1 MRKRTKII
9 ATLGPA
15 SSSPKII
22 SDLIKEGTDVFRVNL
37 SHANISDIENI
48 LKILKAASLELKRPV
63 ATLIDLQGQKIRIKG
78 FGKKEHILLKA
89 KNEFILDAALGDNKG
104 TDKSVGLTYKDLP
117 KQLDIGDELLLS
129 DALIKL
135 EVTDIQK
142 SKIFTRII
150 RGGKLKPYQG
160 VNKRGGGLS
169 LKGITEKDKKDLVA
183 AVKLDID
190 YIAVS
195 FVKDA
200 EDIRVVKKIIGKKQ
214 IGIIAKIE
222 RSEAIDNIDEITK
235 ISDGLL
241 VARGDLGVEIG
252 IEQLPAV
259 QDKLIRKAMSFDKIV
274 IVATQ
279 MMESMINNRVPTRA
293 EVFDVANAV
302 TSGVDAIMFSAET
315 AIGKYPSEV
324 ISEAS
329 RICAQSEGAYIR
341 PLSVDRVVP
350 KTLPVDQVIALSAV
364 YSAKLTKVVAIAAL
378 TETGST
384 ALWMSRVQSNIP
396 IYAMTQN
403 IKTARRICLYKGVQS
418 IKLDKLEE
426 NHAQANMQVIG
437 LMKKIGTVKKADL
450 VIITK
455 GDLLGTSG
463 GTNAMKVVEVGNML
477 EINE

>member
-15 SSSPKII
+15 SSSPESI
-22 SDLIKEGTDVFRVNL
+22 SNLIKEGTDVFRINL
-37 SHANISDIENI
+37 SHANVNEIEKIINI
-48 LKILKAASLELKRPV
+48 LKNASLKLKRPV

-78 FGKKEHILLKA
+78 FSDKEYILLKT
-89 KNEFILDAALGDNKG
+89 KSEFILDAVLADNKG

-117 KQLDIGDELLLS
+117 KQLEVGDELLLS

-135 EVTDIQK
+135 EVTKIEK
-142 SKIFTRII
+142 SKIFTKVI

-160 VNKRGGGLS
+160 VNKKGGGLS
-169 LKGITEKDKKDLVA
+169 LKGITEKDKKDLA
-183 AVKLDID
+183 KAVKVDID
-190 YIAVS
+190 YVAVS

-200 EDIRVVKKIIGKKQ
+200 DDIKAVKKVIGKKQ

-222 RSEAIDNIDEITK
+222 RSEALEDIDQIAK
-235 ISDGLL
+235 VSDGLL

-259 QDKLIRKAMSFDKIV
+259 QDMLIRKAMSFDKIV

-302 TSGVDAIMFSAET
+302 TSGVDAVMLSAET
-315 AIGKYPSEV
+315 AIGNYPIDVIQEV
-324 ISEAS
+324 S
-329 RICAQSEGAYIR
+329 RICEAAE
-341 PLSVDRVVP
+341 
-350 KTLPVDQVIALSAV
+350 KTNRKNLKINRTETNFRKVDQTIAMAAV
-364 YSAKLTKVVAIAAL
+364 YCAGKSNIKAIATL

-384 ALWMSRVQSNIP
+384 PLWMSRIESTIP
-396 IYAMTQN
+396 IYAMTKN
-403 IKTARRICLYKGVQS
+403 DRTSRRICLLKGVYS
-418 IKLDKLEE
+418 IKLDDIEYVHAKANKQVVDLMLEKG
-426 NHAQANMQVIG
+426 A
-437 LMKKIGTVKKADL
+437 VKKGDF

-455 GDLLGTSG
+455 GDLMGTSG
-463 GTNAMKVVEVGNML
+463 GTNAMKIVEVGNL
-477 EINE
+477 IEV

>member
-302 TSGVDAIMFSAET
+302 TSGVDAIMLSAET
-315 AIGKYPSEV
+315 AIGSYPIDV
-324 ISEAS
+324 IQEAS
-329 RICAQSEGAYIR
+329 RICEVAE
-341 PLSVDRVVP
+341 
-350 KTLPVDQVIALSAV
+350 KTNRKNLKITRKEKSFVKVDQTIAMAAV
-364 YSAKLTKVVAIAAL
+364 YCADKSNIKAIATL

-384 ALWMSRVQSNIP
+384 PLWMSRIESTIP
-396 IYAMTQN
+396 IYAMTKN
-403 IKTARRICLYKGVQS
+403 DRTSRRICLLKGVYS
-418 IKLDKLEE
+418 MKLDDIEYV
-426 NHAQANMQVIG
+426 HAKANKQVID
-437 LMKKIGTVKKADL
+437 LMLEKGAVKKGDH

-455 GDLLGTSG
+455 GDLMGTSG
-463 GTNAMKVVEVGNML
+463 GTNALKIVEVGNL
-477 EINE
+477 IEV

>member
-15 SSSPKII
+15 SSSPKSI
-22 SDLIKEGTDVFRVNL
+22 SNLIKEGTDVFRINL
-37 SHANISDIENI
+37 SHANVNEIEKIINI
-48 LKILKAASLELKRPV
+48 LKNASLKLKRPV

-78 FGKKEHILLKA
+78 FSDKEYILLKT
-89 KNEFILDAALGDNKG
+89 KSEFILDAVLADNKG

-117 KQLDIGDELLLS
+117 KQLEVGDELLLS

-135 EVTDIQK
+135 EVTKIEK
-142 SKIFTRII
+142 SKIYTKVI

-160 VNKRGGGLS
+160 VNKKGGGLS
-169 LKGITEKDKKDLVA
+169 LKGITEKDKKDLA
-183 AVKLDID
+183 KAVKLDID
-190 YIAVS
+190 YVAVS

-200 EDIRVVKKIIGKKQ
+200 DDIKAVKKVIGKKQ

-222 RSEAIDNIDEITK
+222 RSEALEDIDQIAK
-235 ISDGLL
+235 VSDGLL

-259 QDKLIRKAMSFDKIV
+259 QDMLIRKAMSFDKIV

-302 TSGVDAIMFSAET
+302 TSGVDAVMLSAET
-315 AIGKYPSEV
+315 AIGNYPIDVIQEV
-324 ISEAS
+324 S
-329 RICAQSEGAYIR
+329 RICEAAE
-341 PLSVDRVVP
+341 
-350 KTLPVDQVIALSAV
+350 KTNRKNLKINRTETNFRKVDQTIAMAAV
-364 YSAKLTKVVAIAAL
+364 YCAGKSNIKAIATL

-384 ALWMSRVQSNIP
+384 PLWMSRIESTIP
-396 IYAMTQN
+396 IYAMTKN
-403 IKTARRICLYKGVQS
+403 DRTSRRICLLKGVYS
-418 IKLDKLEE
+418 IKLDDIEYVHAKANKQVVDLMLEKG
-426 NHAQANMQVIG
+426 A
-437 LMKKIGTVKKADL
+437 VKKGDF

-455 GDLLGTSG
+455 GDLMGTSG
-463 GTNAMKVVEVGNML
+463 GTNAMKIVEVGNL
-477 EINE
+477 IEV

>member
-15 SSSPKII
+15 SSSPKSI
-22 SDLIKEGTDVFRVNL
+22 SNLIKEGTDVFRINL
-37 SHANISDIENI
+37 SHANVNEVEKIINI
-48 LKILKAASLELKRPV
+48 LKNASLKLKRPV

-78 FGKKEHILLKA
+78 FSDKEYILLKT
-89 KNEFILDAALGDNKG
+89 KSGFILDAVLADNKG

-117 KQLDIGDELLLS
+117 KQLEIGDELLLS

-135 EVTDIQK
+135 EVTKIEK
-142 SKIFTRII
+142 SKIYTKVI

-160 VNKRGGGLS
+160 VNKKGGGLS
-169 LKGITEKDKKDLVA
+169 LKGITEKDKKDLA
-183 AVKLDID
+183 KAVKLDID
-190 YIAVS
+190 YVAVS

-200 EDIRVVKKIIGKKQ
+200 DDIKAVKKVIGKKQ

-222 RSEAIDNIDEITK
+222 RSEALEDIDQIAK
-235 ISDGLL
+235 VSDGLL

-259 QDKLIRKAMSFDKIV
+259 QDMLIRKAMSFDKIV

-302 TSGVDAIMFSAET
+302 TSGVDAVMLSAET
-315 AIGKYPSEV
+315 AIGSYPIDVIQEV
-324 ISEAS
+324 S
-329 RICAQSEGAYIR
+329 RICEAAE
-341 PLSVDRVVP
+341 
-350 KTLPVDQVIALSAV
+350 KTNRKNLKINRTETNFRKVDQTIAMAAV
-364 YSAKLTKVVAIAAL
+364 YCAGKSNIKAIATL

-384 ALWMSRVQSNIP
+384 PLWMSRIESTIP
-396 IYAMTQN
+396 IYAMTKN
-403 IKTARRICLYKGVQS
+403 DRTSRRICLLKGVYS
-418 IKLDKLEE
+418 IKLDDIEYVHAKANKQVVDLMLEKG
-426 NHAQANMQVIG
+426 A
-437 LMKKIGTVKKADL
+437 VKKGDF

-455 GDLLGTSG
+455 GDLMGTSG
-463 GTNAMKVVEVGNML
+463 GTNAMKIVEVGNL
-477 EINE
+477 IEV

>member
-15 SSSPKII
+15 SSSPKSI
-22 SDLIKEGTDVFRVNL
+22 SNLIKEGTDVFRINL
-37 SHANISDIENI
+37 SHANVNEIEKIINI
-48 LKILKAASLELKRPV
+48 LKDASLKLKRPV

-78 FGKKEHILLKA
+78 FSDKEYILLKT
-89 KNEFILDAALGDNKG
+89 KSEFILDAVLADNKG

-117 KQLDIGDELLLS
+117 KQLEVGDELLLS

-135 EVTDIQK
+135 EVTKIEK
-142 SKIFTRII
+142 SKIFTKVI

-160 VNKRGGGLS
+160 VNKKGGGLS
-169 LKGITEKDKKDLVA
+169 LKGITEKDKKDLA
-183 AVKLDID
+183 KAVKLDID
-190 YIAVS
+190 YVAVS

-200 EDIRVVKKIIGKKQ
+200 DDIKAVKKVIGKKQ

-222 RSEAIDNIDEITK
+222 RSEALEDIDQIAK
-235 ISDGLL
+235 VSDGLL

-259 QDKLIRKAMSFDKIV
+259 QDMLIRKAMSFDKIV

-302 TSGVDAIMFSAET
+302 TSGVDAVMLSAET
-315 AIGKYPSEV
+315 AIGSYPIDVIQEV
-324 ISEAS
+324 S
-329 RICAQSEGAYIR
+329 RICEAAE
-341 PLSVDRVVP
+341 
-350 KTLPVDQVIALSAV
+350 KTNRKNLKINRTETNFRKVDQTIAMAAV
-364 YSAKLTKVVAIAAL
+364 YCAGKSNIKAIATL

-384 ALWMSRVQSNIP
+384 PLWMSRIESTIP
-396 IYAMTQN
+396 IYAMTKN
-403 IKTARRICLYKGVQS
+403 DRTSRRICLLKGVYS
-418 IKLDKLEE
+418 IKLDDIEYVHAKANKQVVDLMLEKG
-426 NHAQANMQVIG
+426 A
-437 LMKKIGTVKKADL
+437 VKKGDF

-455 GDLLGTSG
+455 GDLMGTSG
-463 GTNAMKVVEVGNML
+463 GTNAMKIVEVGNL
-477 EINE
+477 IEV

>member
-15 SSSPKII
+15 SSSPKSI
-22 SDLIKEGTDVFRVNL
+22 SNLIKEGTDVFRINL
-37 SHANISDIENI
+37 SHANVNEIEKIINI
-48 LKILKAASLELKRPV
+48 LKDASLKLKRPV

-78 FGKKEHILLKA
+78 FSDKEYILLKTKSA
-89 KNEFILDAALGDNKG
+89 FILDAALADNKG

-117 KQLDIGDELLLS
+117 KQLEVGDELLLS

-135 EVTDIQK
+135 EVTKIEK
-142 SKIFTRII
+142 SKIFTQVI

-160 VNKRGGGLS
+160 VNKKGGGLS
-169 LKGITEKDKKDLVA
+169 LKGITEKDKKDLA
-183 AVKLDID
+183 KAVKLDID
-190 YIAVS
+190 YVAVS

-200 EDIRVVKKIIGKKQ
+200 DDIKAVKKVIGKKQ

-222 RSEAIDNIDEITK
+222 RSEALEDIDQIAK
-235 ISDGLL
+235 VSDGLL

-259 QDKLIRKAMSFDKIV
+259 QDMLIRKAMSFDKIV

-302 TSGVDAIMFSAET
+302 TSGVDAVMLSAET
-315 AIGKYPSEV
+315 AIGSYPIDVIQEV
-324 ISEAS
+324 S
-329 RICAQSEGAYIR
+329 RICEAAE
-341 PLSVDRVVP
+341 
-350 KTLPVDQVIALSAV
+350 KTNRKNLKINRTETSFRKVDQTIAMAAV
-364 YSAKLTKVVAIAAL
+364 YCAGKSNIKAIATL

-384 ALWMSRVQSNIP
+384 PLWMSRIESTIP
-396 IYAMTQN
+396 IYAMTKN
-403 IKTARRICLYKGVQS
+403 DRTSRRICLLKGVYS
-418 IKLDKLEE
+418 IKLDDIEYVHAKANKQVVDLMLEKG
-426 NHAQANMQVIG
+426 A
-437 LMKKIGTVKKADL
+437 VKKGDF

-455 GDLLGTSG
+455 GDLMGTSG
-463 GTNAMKVVEVGNML
+463 GTNAMKIVEVGNL
-477 EINE
+477 IEV

>member
-15 SSSPKII
+15 SSSPKSI
-22 SDLIKEGTDVFRVNL
+22 SNLIKEGTDVFRINL
-37 SHANISDIENI
+37 SHANVNEIEKIINI
-48 LKILKAASLELKRPV
+48 LKDASLKLKRPV

-78 FGKKEHILLKA
+78 FSDKEYILLKT
-89 KNEFILDAALGDNKG
+89 KSEFILDAALADNKG

-117 KQLDIGDELLLS
+117 KQLEVGDELLLS

-135 EVTDIQK
+135 EVTKIEK
-142 SKIFTRII
+142 SKIFTKVI

-160 VNKRGGGLS
+160 VNKKGGGLS
-169 LKGITEKDKKDLVA
+169 LKGITEKDKKDLA
-183 AVKLDID
+183 KAVKLDID
-190 YIAVS
+190 YVAVS

-200 EDIRVVKKIIGKKQ
+200 DDIKAVKKVIGKKQ

-222 RSEAIDNIDEITK
+222 RSEALEDIDQIAK
-235 ISDGLL
+235 VSDGLL

-259 QDKLIRKAMSFDKIV
+259 QDMLIRKAMSFDKIV

-302 TSGVDAIMFSAET
+302 TSGVDAVMLSAET
-315 AIGKYPSEV
+315 AIGNYPIDVIQEV
-324 ISEAS
+324 S
-329 RICAQSEGAYIR
+329 RICEAAE
-341 PLSVDRVVP
+341 
-350 KTLPVDQVIALSAV
+350 KTNRKNLKINRTETNFRKVDQTIAMAAV
-364 YSAKLTKVVAIAAL
+364 YCAGKSNIKAIATL

-384 ALWMSRVQSNIP
+384 PLWMSRIESTIP
-396 IYAMTQN
+396 IYAMTKN
-403 IKTARRICLYKGVQS
+403 DRTSRRICLLKGVYS
-418 IKLDKLEE
+418 IKLDDIEYVHAKANKQVVDLMLEKG
-426 NHAQANMQVIG
+426 A
-437 LMKKIGTVKKADL
+437 VKKGDF

-455 GDLLGTSG
+455 GDLMGTSG
-463 GTNAMKVVEVGNML
+463 GTNAMKIVEVGNL
-477 EINE
+477 IEV

>member
-15 SSSPKII
+15 SSSPKSI
-22 SDLIKEGTDVFRVNL
+22 SNLIKEGTDVFRINL
-37 SHANISDIENI
+37 SHASVNEIEKIINI
-48 LKILKAASLELKRPV
+48 LKDASLKLKRPV

-78 FGKKEHILLKA
+78 FFNKEYILLKT
-89 KNEFILDAALGDNKG
+89 KNEFILDAALADNKG

-117 KQLDIGDELLLS
+117 RQLEVGDELLLS

-135 EVTDIQK
+135 EVTKIEK
-142 SKIFTRII
+142 SKIYTKVI

-160 VNKRGGGLS
+160 VNKKGGGLS
-169 LKGITEKDKKDLVA
+169 LKGITEKDKKDLA
-183 AVKLDID
+183 RAVKLDID
-190 YIAVS
+190 YVAVS

-200 EDIRVVKKIIGKKQ
+200 DDIKAVKKVIGKKQ

-222 RSEAIDNIDEITK
+222 RSEALEDIDQIAK
-235 ISDGLL
+235 VSDGLL

-259 QDKLIRKAMSFDKIV
+259 QDMLIRKAMSFDKIV

-302 TSGVDAIMFSAET
+302 TSGVDAVMLSAET
-315 AIGKYPSEV
+315 AIGNYPIDVIQEV
-324 ISEAS
+324 S
-329 RICAQSEGAYIR
+329 RICEAAE
-341 PLSVDRVVP
+341 
-350 KTLPVDQVIALSAV
+350 KTNRKNLKITRLEESFRKVDQTIAMAAV
-364 YSAKLTKVVAIAAL
+364 YCAGKSNIRAIATL

-384 ALWMSRVQSNIP
+384 PLWMSRIESTIP
-396 IYAMTQN
+396 IYAMTKN
-403 IKTARRICLYKGVQS
+403 DRTSRRICLLKGVYS
-418 IKLDKLEE
+418 IKLDDIEYVHAKANKQVVDLMLEKG
-426 NHAQANMQVIG
+426 A
-437 LMKKIGTVKKADL
+437 VKKGDF

-455 GDLLGTSG
+455 GDLMGTSG
-463 GTNAMKVVEVGNML
+463 GTNAMKIVEVGNL
-477 EINE
+477 IEV

>member
-15 SSSPKII
+15 SSSPKSI
-22 SDLIKEGTDVFRVNL
+22 SNLIKEGTDVFRINL
-37 SHANISDIENI
+37 SHANVNEIEKIINI
-48 LKILKAASLELKRPV
+48 LKNASLKLKRPV

-78 FGKKEHILLKA
+78 FADKEYILLKT
-89 KNEFILDAALGDNKG
+89 KSEFILDAVLADNKG

-117 KQLDIGDELLLS
+117 KQLEVGDELLLS

-135 EVTDIQK
+135 EVTKIEK
-142 SKIFTRII
+142 SKIFTKVI

-160 VNKRGGGLS
+160 VNKKGGGLS
-169 LKGITEKDKKDLVA
+169 LKGITEKDKKDLA
-183 AVKLDID
+183 KAVKLDID
-190 YIAVS
+190 YVAVS

-200 EDIRVVKKIIGKKQ
+200 DDIKAVKKVIGKKQ

-222 RSEAIDNIDEITK
+222 RSEALEDIDQIAK
-235 ISDGLL
+235 VSDGLL

-259 QDKLIRKAMSFDKIV
+259 QDMLIRKAMSFDKIV

-302 TSGVDAIMFSAET
+302 TSGVDAVMLSAET
-315 AIGKYPSEV
+315 AIGNYPIDVIQEV
-324 ISEAS
+324 S
-329 RICAQSEGAYIR
+329 RICEAAE
-341 PLSVDRVVP
+341 
-350 KTLPVDQVIALSAV
+350 KTNRKNLKINRTETNFRKVDQTIAMAAV
-364 YSAKLTKVVAIAAL
+364 YCAGKSNIKAIATL

-384 ALWMSRVQSNIP
+384 PLWMSRIESTIP
-396 IYAMTQN
+396 IYAMTKN
-403 IKTARRICLYKGVQS
+403 DRTSRRICLLKGVYS
-418 IKLDKLEE
+418 IKLDDIEYVHAKANKQVVDLMLEKG
-426 NHAQANMQVIG
+426 A
-437 LMKKIGTVKKADL
+437 VKKGDF

-455 GDLLGTSG
+455 GDLMGTSG
-463 GTNAMKVVEVGNML
+463 GTNAMKIVEVGNL
-477 EINE
+477 IEV

>member
-15 SSSPKII
+15 SSSPKSI
-22 SDLIKEGTDVFRVNL
+22 SNLIKEGTDVFRINL
-37 SHANISDIENI
+37 SHANVNEIEKIINI
-48 LKILKAASLELKRPV
+48 LKDASLKLKRPV

-78 FGKKEHILLKA
+78 FFNKEYILLKT
-89 KNEFILDAALGDNKG
+89 KSEFILDAALADNKG

-117 KQLDIGDELLLS
+117 RQLEVGDELLLS

-135 EVTDIQK
+135 EVTKIEK
-142 SKIFTRII
+142 SKIYTKVI

-160 VNKRGGGLS
+160 VNKKGGGLS
-169 LKGITEKDKKDLVA
+169 LKGITEKDKKDLSR

-190 YIAVS
+190 YVAVS
-195 FVKDA
+195 FVKDSD
-200 EDIRVVKKIIGKKQ
+200 DIKAVKKVIGKKQ

-222 RSEAIDNIDEITK
+222 RSEALEDIDQIAK
-235 ISDGLL
+235 VSDGLL

-259 QDKLIRKAMSFDKIV
+259 QDMLIRKAMSFDKIV

-302 TSGVDAIMFSAET
+302 TSGVDAVMLSAET
-315 AIGKYPSEV
+315 AIGSYPIDVIQEV
-324 ISEAS
+324 S
-329 RICAQSEGAYIR
+329 RICEAAE
-341 PLSVDRVVP
+341 
-350 KTLPVDQVIALSAV
+350 KTNRKNLKINRTETSFRKVDQTIAMAAV
-364 YSAKLTKVVAIAAL
+364 YCAGKSNIKAIATL

-384 ALWMSRVQSNIP
+384 PLWMSRIESTIP
-396 IYAMTQN
+396 IYAMTKN
-403 IKTARRICLYKGVQS
+403 DRTSRRICLLKGVYS
-418 IKLDKLEE
+418 IKLDDIEYVHAKANKQVVDLMLEKG
-426 NHAQANMQVIG
+426 A
-437 LMKKIGTVKKADL
+437 VKKGDF

-455 GDLLGTSG
+455 GDLMGTSG
-463 GTNAMKVVEVGNML
+463 GTNAMKIVEVGNL
-477 EINE
+477 IEV

>member
-15 SSSPKII
+15 SSSPKSI
-22 SDLIKEGTDVFRVNL
+22 SNLIKEGTDVFRINL
-37 SHANISDIENI
+37 SHANVNEIEKIINI
-48 LKILKAASLELKRPV
+48 LKDASLKLKRPV

-78 FGKKEHILLKA
+78 FSDKEYILLKT
-89 KNEFILDAALGDNKG
+89 KSEFILDAVLADNKG

-117 KQLDIGDELLLS
+117 KQLEVGDELLLS

-135 EVTDIQK
+135 EVTKIEK
-142 SKIFTRII
+142 SKIFTKVI

-160 VNKRGGGLS
+160 VNKKGGGLS
-169 LKGITEKDKKDLVA
+169 LKGITEKDKKDLA
-183 AVKLDID
+183 KAVKLDID
-190 YIAVS
+190 YVAVS

-200 EDIRVVKKIIGKKQ
+200 DDIKAVKKVIGKKQ

-222 RSEAIDNIDEITK
+222 RSEALEDIDQIAK
-235 ISDGLL
+235 VSDGLL

-259 QDKLIRKAMSFDKIV
+259 QDMLIRKAMSFDKIV

-302 TSGVDAIMFSAET
+302 TSGVDAVMLSAET
-315 AIGKYPSEV
+315 AIGNYPIDVIQEV
-324 ISEAS
+324 S
-329 RICAQSEGAYIR
+329 RICEAAE
-341 PLSVDRVVP
+341 
-350 KTLPVDQVIALSAV
+350 KTNRKNLKINRTETSFRKVDQTIAMAAV
-364 YSAKLTKVVAIAAL
+364 YCAGKSNIKAIATL

-384 ALWMSRVQSNIP
+384 PLWMSRIESTIP
-396 IYAMTQN
+396 IYAMTKN
-403 IKTARRICLYKGVQS
+403 DRTSRRICLLKGVYS
-418 IKLDKLEE
+418 IKLDDIEYVHAKANKQVVDLMLEKG
-426 NHAQANMQVIG
+426 A
-437 LMKKIGTVKKADL
+437 VKKGDF

-455 GDLLGTSG
+455 GDLMGTSG
-463 GTNAMKVVEVGNML
+463 GTNAMKIVEVGNL
-477 EINE
+477 IEV